1 MSNSIAAIREQ
12 LGRFSPKNMET
23 RLPLLHRLLAGHY
36 QNKAA
41 VDIER
46 AVLMTDYFKQTEGD
60 KIPMPIRRA
69 GAIKAYLSQRKIF
82 FHDDNLLGGA
92 TTGKAL
98 GAPLYPEFFGLSIWP
113 ELHSISTRP
122 ANPQILA
129 PKDAETLNFEVFPY
143 WMERTISEEVRKV
156 DPYRQSLLEKLIIYT
171 ISKAA
176 TISHTTPCYEK
187 VLNKGIAAIIK
198 DAAEKEAFSP
208 EADKKVFYQSVQV
221 AMQGILD
228 YAANI
233 STAATKAAA
242 DEADPK
248 RKQTLLEIAAV
259 CQKVPAQPA
268 TTYREAVNALWISQ
282 VAVFAENSN
291 MAINPGRLDQILY
304 PYFIKEYEAGTLSV
318 EEALT
323 ISGCLWFKIADNVN
337 LVPEA
342 AEKLFGGAGSVP
354 AITLG
359 GVDPEGNDA
368 VNELTYLLLKVTE
381 LLPIRDPNVNA
392 RYHPEKNSSDYRN
405 EVSRVIMSTKAIP
418 AVYNDIQNI
427 DTLVNQGQRL
437 EHARDYAV
445 IGCVELGSAGRDYSA
460 SSSIFMMMYTIL
472 YMTLHNGRTTVT
484 GDRPLWKE
492 TGELEGFKTF
502 DDLWRAYRKQTDLM
516 VENSVALNNTYG
528 LKHQEFLSTPLL
540 SAIFKGPM
548 EKGRDLIFGGA
559 VYNASGVTHIGFADV
574 CDSLCAIKEICFTP
588 DNKEMTMSL
597 PEFVKAVDNNFKGH
611 PALLAYLGNQA
622 PKYGTDH
629 PSAVE
634 ISQRLIDL
642 EFELFNSRKNYRG
655 GNFRVAYWTMTNHAG
670 YGSVTGALPN
680 GRKAN
685 VPFASGITP
694 ASQIQTQLTE
704 ALNAVAS
711 LNSEHTP
718 GAYALNMKYSP
729 LPITPENVERFGSV
743 VQAYMHQGGQQVQ
756 FNLYDYKTLQQAQ
769 AAPDDYPHLLVRVS
783 GYSAY
788 FRSLNKAMQDELITR
803 SQYNLSSGEFVP
815 LDVPKPPTDK
825 RGPYEIFRDS

>member
-1 MSNSIAAIREQ
+1 MSNSIDAIRKQ
-12 LGRFSPKNMET
+12 LSQFSPENMET
-23 RLPLLHRLLAGHY
+23 RLPLLHRLLDSHY
-36 QNKAA
+36 QNKVA

-46 AVLMTDYFKQTEGD
+46 AVLMTEYFKQTEGA

-69 GAIKAYLSQRKIF
+69 GAIKAYLSNRKVF

-113 ELHSISTRP
+113 ELHSISTRQ
-122 ANPQILA
+122 ANPQILD
-129 PKDAETLNFEVFPY
+129 PKDAQTLNFEVFPY

-187 VLNKGIAAIIK
+187 VLKKGVIAIK
-198 DAAEKEAFSP
+198 EEAAEKDAQSAADP
-208 EADKKVFYQSVQV
+208 EKKAFYQSVQV

-233 STAATKAAA
+233 STTATKAATK
-242 DEADPK
+242 ESDPK

-259 CQKVPAQPA
+259 CQKVPARPA

-304 PYFIKEYEAGTLSV
+304 PYFIKEYEAGALSV
-318 EEALT
+318 EEALI

-359 GVDPEGNDA
+359 GVDAEGNDA

-392 RYHPEKNSSDYRN
+392 RYHPEKNSSEYRN

-427 DTLVNQGQRL
+427 NTLVNQGQRL

-484 GDRPLWKE
+484 GDKPLWKA
-492 TGELEGFKTF
+492 TGEPERFKTF
-502 DDLWRAYRKQTDLM
+502 EDLWEAYREQTRFM

-528 LKHQEFLSTPLL
+528 LKHQEFLPTPLL
-540 SAIFKGPM
+540 SAIFEGPM
-548 EKGRDLIFGGA
+548 EKGQDLIFGGA

-574 CDSLCAIKEICFTP
+574 CDALCAIKEVCFNS
-588 DNKEMTMSL
+588 DNKDITMPL
-597 PEFVKAVDNNFKGH
+597 PEFVKVVDDNFKSH
-611 PALLAYLGNQA
+611 PALLAYLANQA

-629 PSAVE
+629 PLAAE
-634 ISQRLIDL
+634 MSQKLIDL
-642 EFELFNSRKNYRG
+642 EFELFNSQKNYRG
-655 GNFRVAYWTMTNHAG
+655 GNYRIAYWTMTNHAG

-729 LPITPENVERFGSV
+729 LPVTPENVDRFGSV
-743 VQAYMHQGGQQVQ
+743 VQAYLQEGGQQVQ
-756 FNLYDYKTLQQAQ
+756 FNLYDYKTLQKAQ

-788 FRSLNKAMQDELITR
+788 FKSLNKAMQDELITR

-815 LDVPKPPTDK
+815 LDDPKLPTDK
-825 RGPYEIFRDS
+825 